1 MADSED
7 AAKLGPIDFS
17 TFIVSLAG
25 NVMVLLGHSPE
36 GGEGQPSTRN
46 LPMAR
51 QTIDILGILQEKTK
65 GNLSTEE
72 EQLLERLLYQCRM
85 AFVEATKQ
93 G

>member
-1 MADSED
+1 MADLDDE
-7 AAKLGPIDFS
+7 AKLGPIDFS
-17 TFIVSLAG
+17 TFVVSLAG
-25 NVMVLLGHSPE
+25 NVMALLGHSPA
-36 GGEGQPSTRN
+36 GEAGQADTRN

-65 GNLSTEE
+65 GNLSSEE

-85 AFVEATKQ
+85 AFVEATKK